1 MQVHD
6 LEKTFQD
13 KIDKDIRIEP
23 KDWMPEKYRQTLIRQ
38 ISQHAHSEIVGML
51 PEGNWITRAP
61 SLRRKA
67 ILLAKVQDEAGHG
80 LYLYSAAETLGI
92 SREEMY
98 DQLHT
103 GKAKYSS
110 IFNYPTLT
118 WADMGAIGWL
128 VDGAAIMNQV
138 PLCRT
143 SFGPY
148 ARAMVRI
155 CKEESFHQRQGFEL
169 LLHLSRGTE
178 DQKKMCQDALNRWWW
193 PSVMMFGP
201 SDDASP
207 NTELSMKWRIKRFTN
222 DELRQK
228 FVDVSAEQVK
238 ILGMTLPDPD
248 LKWNAERGHY
258 DFGKINWEE
267 FWNVVSGNGPCNKQR
282 LDTRKK
288 AWENGAWVR
297 EAATAHAEKRKAK
310 EAVKAA

>member
-1 MQVHD
+1 
-6 LEKTFQD
+6 
-13 KIDKDIRIEP
+13 
-23 KDWMPEKYRQTLIRQ
+23 
-38 ISQHAHSEIVGML
+38 
-51 PEGNWITRAP
+51 
-61 SLRRKA
+61 
-67 ILLAKVQDEAGHG
+67 
-80 LYLYSAAETLGI
+80 
-92 SREEMY
+92 
-98 DQLHT
+98 
-103 GKAKYSS
+103 
-110 IFNYPTLT
+110 
-118 WADMGAIGWL
+118 
-128 VDGAAIMNQV
+128 
-138 PLCRT
+138 
-143 SFGPY
+143 
-148 ARAMVRI
+148 MVRI

-248 LKWNAERGHY
+248 LKWNEARGHY

-288 AWENGAWVR
+288 AWENGTWVR
-297 EAATAHAEKRKAK
+297 EAATAYAEKRKAK
-310 EAVKAA
+310 EAVQAA